1 MLREGLAQ
9 AKKARLHIL
18 EAMEKAIAR
27 PSPELSPYAPVIMQM
42 KIDPAKIGGVIGS
55 GGKVINGII
64 EATGAL
70 TIDIEEDGSVFIT
83 APKKESA
90 LLAMKEIESI
100 VREFRV
106 GEIVEG
112 EVIKVLDFGAIVD
125 LGGGRD
131 GMVHVSELK
140 EGFVKKV
147 EDVVKLGDFVRAKII
162 RVEDDRIGL
171 SGKQLPEK

>member
-1 MLREGLAQ
+1 M
-9 AKKARLHIL
+9 
-18 EAMEKAIAR
+18 
-27 PSPELSPYAPVIMQM
+27 
-42 KIDPAKIGGVIGS
+42 
-55 GGKVINGII
+55 
-64 EATGAL
+64 

-100 VREFRV
+100 VREFKV

-171 SGKQLPEK
+171 SVKQLTEK